1 MNNNTDYAA
10 LVLRLAL
17 GAMFLAHGLTK
28 LLVFTPAGTAQF
40 FASVGFPG
48 FFAYPIIAFEI
59 LGGILLILGVLTRWI
74 GVLAVVQLF
83 MAATVH
89 FGNGWAFGN
98 SGGGWEY
105 PIFLS
110 VTALALAFLGDGA
123 LSLAAWQQK
132 REKN

>member
-1 MNNNTDYAA
+1 MNKNTDYAA
-10 LVLRLAL
+10 LTLRLAL
-17 GAMFLAHGLTK
+17 GTMFLAHGLTK

-40 FASVGFPG
+40 FASIGFPG

-59 LGGILLILGVLTRWI
+59 IGGVLLILGVLTRFI
-74 GVLAVVQLF
+74 SALAVVQLF
-83 MAATVH
+83 VAATVH

-110 VTALALAFLGDGA
+110 ITALALAFLGDGA
-123 LSLAAWQQK
+123 LSLARLAQK
-132 REKN
+132 RKKI